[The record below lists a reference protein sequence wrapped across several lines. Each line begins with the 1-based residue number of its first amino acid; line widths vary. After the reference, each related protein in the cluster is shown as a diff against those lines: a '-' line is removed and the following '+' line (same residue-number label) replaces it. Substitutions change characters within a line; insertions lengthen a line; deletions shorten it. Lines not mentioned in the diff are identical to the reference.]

1 MSTADKPDA
10 LPKRARNQCTKS
22 SAQPEAARPVSTTE
36 KRDTRFKPGN
46 PGRPEGALNRS
57 TMAALAI
64 MEANAQKISEKAVE
78 LALAGDSVALRL
90 VMERL
95 VSPVRERPVNLA
107 LPKIQA
113 AGDLI
118 AEAGALRGPESTRSG
133 RTASGFH

>member
-64 MEANAQKISEKAVE
+64 MEANAQKISEKAC
-78 LALAGDSVALRL
+78 GP
-90 VMERL
+90 VMWRR
-95 VSPVRERPVNLA
+95 SSRERRRPTSW
-107 LPKIQA
+107 P
-113 AGDLI
+113 
-118 AEAGALRGPESTRSG
+118 
-133 RTASGFH
+133 